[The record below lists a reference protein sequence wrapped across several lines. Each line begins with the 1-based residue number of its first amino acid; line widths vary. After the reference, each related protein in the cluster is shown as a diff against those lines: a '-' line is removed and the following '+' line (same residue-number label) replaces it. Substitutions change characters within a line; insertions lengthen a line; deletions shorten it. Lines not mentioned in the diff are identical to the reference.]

1 MILNAMLDSP
11 DVLAT
16 IPDDSEMRDDVEAF
30 VEECYLRFY
39 LRKPSAY
46 ELYAMTE
53 MIDGD
58 ADMTVVDVY
67 RAFLLS
73 NEYMFY

>member
-1 MILNAMLDSP
+1 MLQDP
-11 DVLAT
+11 AVLAN
-16 IPDDSEMRDDVEAF
+16 IPSDADMRGDVDQF
-30 VEECYLRFY
+30 VEDCYLRFY
-39 LRKPSAY
+39 LRKPTAY
-46 ELYAMTE
+46 EQYALSD
-53 MIDGD
+53 MIELD